1 LLNSF
6 QICTYLSFCLSNGLF
21 PACSQTYG
29 YCLTKLVIR
38 PAYFDKKLQRPPE
51 NDKISGG
58 LLNQSVWF
66 SLDKREF
73 F

>member
-1 LLNSF
+1 
-6 QICTYLSFCLSNGLF
+6 
-21 PACSQTYG
+21 
-29 YCLTKLVIR
+29 LVIR
-38 PAYFDKKLQRPPE
+38 PAYFDKKLQRPAE